1 MLEHIQFAEG
11 GEPIYR
17 QLAAAIAER
26 IARGE
31 LVAGN
36 RLPPQRDIARML
48 GINLTTVTRAFATL
62 QQRGLVESR
71 SGRGSIIVTR
81 AADPDFKSAPT
92 EEPGLVDLSVN
103 RPPTQA
109 YLTAL
114 AALLPGLAKDRRY
127 PALQDF
133 HAPEGP
139 AWAREAAA
147 TWLSSVAGGG
157 DPSRVVLTNGAQHG
171 LACVLGCVAR
181 PKDVILADA
190 VTYQGISSL
199 CRSLE
204 LDLRAVAM
212 DRGGM
217 VPDLLDRACAQLR
230 PRAVFLVPNFHN
242 PTATTLSV
250 ERRHA
255 LLDIARR
262 HNVLIIEDDVYGPLL
277 DDRPPAFASLEPDL
291 TVHVSGLSKCV
302 APGLRL
308 GFVVAPR
315 ALIGNIAAMLRINCW
330 SIGPLG
336 ALIGARMIED
346 GTIQRI
352 VEEQK
357 QELRV
362 RQVLLRECLGSF
374 HFRTG
379 ETSTHAWL
387 ELPEPWRGNV
397 FVRLA
402 HQNGVGLL
410 AGDAFAIG
418 RDTIPHAVRI
428 NVGAARS
435 HADLKRA
442 LVTLA
447 DLLAN
452 GHRHVDTSI

>member
-1 MLEHIQFAEG
+1 M
-11 GEPIYR
+11 
-17 QLAAAIAER
+17 
-26 IARGE
+26 
-31 LVAGN
+31 
-36 RLPPQRDIARML
+36 
-48 GINLTTVTRAFATL
+48 
-62 QQRGLVESR
+62 
-71 SGRGSIIVTR
+71 SISPSIV
-81 AADPDFKSAPT
+81 
-92 EEPGLVDLSVN
+92 
-103 RPPTQA
+103 RPPRPISP
-109 YLTAL
+109 LSAL
-114 AALLPGLAKDRRY
+114 CCPGWPKDRRY

-147 TWLSSVAGGG
+147 SWLSAIGEV
-157 DPSRVVLTNGAQHG
+157 DPTRVVLSNGAQHG
-171 LACVLGCVAR
+171 LACVLGGVAR

-190 VTYQGISSL
+190 VTYQGISAL

-217 VPDLLDRACAQLR
+217 VPELLDRACAQLR
-230 PRAVFLVPNFHN
+230 PRAVFLVPNYHN
-242 PTATTLSV
+242 PTATTLTV
-250 ERRHA
+250 DRRHA
-255 LLDIARR
+255 LLEIARR

-277 DDRPPAFASLEPDL
+277 DDRPPTFASLEPDL
-291 TVHVSGLSKCV
+291 TVHVTGLSKCV

-315 ALIGNIAAMLRINCW
+315 ALIGDIAAMLRINCW
-330 SIGPLG
+330 SIAPLG
-336 ALIGARMIED
+336 ALVGARMIED
-346 GTIQRI
+346 GIIQRI

-357 QELRV
+357 EELRA
-362 RQVLLRECLGSF
+362 RQALLRECLDGFNF
-374 HFRTG
+374 HTG

-402 HQNGVGLL
+402 HRNGVGLL
-410 AGDAFAIG
+410 AGDAFAVG
-418 RDTIPHAVRI
+418 RDMIPHAVRI

-435 HADLKRA
+435 HADLTRA
-442 LVTLA
+442 LTILA